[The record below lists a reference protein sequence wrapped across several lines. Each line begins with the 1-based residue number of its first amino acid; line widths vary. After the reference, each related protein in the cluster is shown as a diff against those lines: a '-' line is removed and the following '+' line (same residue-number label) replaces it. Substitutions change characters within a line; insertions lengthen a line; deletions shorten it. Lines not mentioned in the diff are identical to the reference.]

1 MAKGKITLQMLS
13 EMMANNNGRSKSS
26 AETFVRAFF
35 TTLKDALQ
43 RDNLVKIKGF
53 GTFKLVV
60 VSARES
66 VNVNTG
72 ERVNIAGYNKIT
84 FTPDKTLK
92 DRINRPF
99 SQFDTIVLDDDD
111 INLIEGKEPKASAE
125 SVGAPVVASVMTPVQ
140 EEATTTLTEHKE
152 IVDTPAESV
161 NLTAPTQPDEN
172 ATLQQNETMASQP
185 VLDETV
191 TSQPIVDETV
201 ASQPVVDDA
210 EDSKPVIDEIKPLT
224 ESGTEGQPK
233 KSKRGMVIAIII
245 LVAVLVAVGL
255 FCLGRYSSS
264 SSAVKDGTAD
274 SIMSV
279 KDSIEQAALKAERD
293 SVMMLRAEAE
303 KYEQVEDGEYV
314 ITGLLACRKVRGG
327 LTLQRMCRRM
337 YEADGYMPYVLK
349 FNNMKDPSEAWGGRI
364 IKFPKLEKRE
374 RLYSEINK

>member
-26 AETFVRAFF
+26 AEIFVRAFF

-111 INLIEGKEPKASAE
+111 INLIEGKKPDESAE
-125 SVGAPVVASVMTPVQ
+125 SVEMPAAAALMTSVQ
-140 EEATTTLTEHKE
+140 EETAPAPAEHKE
-152 IVDTPAESV
+152 VDDTSAELV
-161 NLTAPTQPDEN
+161 KPTAPTQSDDIKEPRQEDSE
-172 ATLQQNETMASQP
+172 
-185 VLDETV
+185 D
-191 TSQPIVDETV
+191 
-201 ASQPVVDDA
+201 SQPVVDDSN
-210 EDSKPVIDEIKPLT
+210 DSQPAIDEHEIVTDSAP
-224 ESGTEGQPK
+224 ERQSK
-233 KSKRGMVIAIII
+233 KGKRGMIIAMVI
-245 LVAVLVAVGL
+245 LVAALLAAGL
-255 FCLGRYSSS
+255 FFMGRRSSA
-264 SSAVKDGTAD
+264 SAVKDSAAD
-274 SIMSV
+274 SVMSAT
-279 KDSIEQAALKAERD
+279 DSIRQAALKAERD

-374 RLYSEINK
+374 RLYNDTNR

>member
-111 INLIEGKEPKASAE
+111 INLIEGKEAKASAE

-140 EEATTTLTEHKE
+140 EEATTTLAEHKE

-172 ATLQQNETMASQP
+172 ESLQQ
-185 VLDETV
+185 
-191 TSQPIVDETV
+191 DETV
-201 ASQPVVDDA
+201 ASQSVVDDA
-210 EDSKPVIDEIKPLT
+210 EDSKPVIDEAKPLT
-224 ESGTEGQPK
+224 ESGTERQPK

-245 LVAVLVAVGL
+245 FVAVLVAVGL

-314 ITGLLACRKVRGG
+314 ITGLLACRKVKGG